1 MVGLLARRAL
11 GLALLVG
18 GLTACAAA
26 APEGTLATSAPNGAV
41 EQIPI
46 VIARPDG
53 PGPFPAVVIL
63 HDCSGFGPG
72 SSGAPGRWSRELV
85 ARGYVV
91 LMPDSFTTRGHPGGV
106 CTDAS
111 RSRGEVGPAR
121 RRIDA
126 YAALAHARSL
136 PFVDGRRVGVMGG
149 SHGGST
155 TLAVMAAPESG
166 GESPAQD
173 RRGGFAAA
181 VALYP
186 GCRAALGSWRSDGSG
201 TYRAVAPLLILI
213 GEKDDWTPAAPCVEL
228 ARSSRA
234 TQHPVDIVVYPG
246 AHHSF
251 DSDRPVRYVATR
263 VNMNAPAGR
272 GATTGG
278 DPQAWADSIRR
289 VTEFFERTLR

>member
-1 MVGLLARRAL
+1 
-11 GLALLVG
+11 
-18 GLTACAAA
+18 
-26 APEGTLATSAPNGAV
+26 
-41 EQIPI
+41 
-46 VIARPDG
+46 
-53 PGPFPAVVIL
+53 
-63 HDCSGFGPG
+63 
-72 SSGAPGRWSRELV
+72 
-85 ARGYVV
+85 
-91 LMPDSFTTRGHPGGV
+91 
-106 CTDAS
+106 
-111 RSRGEVGPAR
+111 VGPAR

-155 TLAVMAAPESG
+155 TLVVMAAPESD
-166 GESPAQD
+166 GESLAQD

-234 TQHPVDIVVYPG
+234 TPHPVDIVVYPG

>member
-1 MVGLLARRAL
+1 
-11 GLALLVG
+11 
-18 GLTACAAA
+18 
-26 APEGTLATSAPNGAV
+26 
-41 EQIPI
+41 
-46 VIARPDG
+46 
-53 PGPFPAVVIL
+53 
-63 HDCSGFGPG
+63 
-72 SSGAPGRWSRELV
+72 V

-121 RRIDA
+121 RMVDA
-126 YAALAHARSL
+126 YAALTHARSL

-166 GESPAQD
+166 GEPLARD

-263 VNMNAPAGR
+263 VNMTAPAGR